1 MMEIW
6 IWIII
11 AWLLSFVF
19 LGKDKINF
27 ENIIWLLLPV
37 DMYGISVSGATIKP
51 YMIFSGVLLIRT
63 LIKRDDLPHIKS
75 KWLLTSGFWVISV
88 FLINLLNNQTSS
100 APKAALILIIIWVC
114 MVIYIDSCDQNVEKD
129 IPNVVI
135 ATALGYGIIFIIAY
149 VLMKG
154 GVGLPGIIAT
164 TRTEPGIFML
174 TSNMYEGNLI
184 QTYRLRGFTIDP
196 NILIGTF
203 AFGSV
208 ASILKI
214 AKGNGHIKEWLG
226 LFVSGVCILISNS
239 RMGIICLAILV
250 IWSLIAGYRIA
261 STRLKNII
269 KIGVL
274 FGVIVCIIIL
284 IPTDALSVIYE
295 SVIDHYENRS
305 GLTDEN
311 GRFTIWKNAITVL
324 LDKNALLG
332 LGMGQV
338 RYYTDVGKDCH
349 NTWLALICENGIIVG
364 GAFLIHFIILALK
377 GLLFAYQNARKHSG
391 VFVWNVTVS
400 TLIVMISLISVDHV
414 AYSHLWFGAALLS
427 ALEGRQCEK
436 I

>member
-1 MMEIW
+1 M
-6 IWIII
+6 
-11 AWLLSFVF
+11 
-19 LGKDKINF
+19 
-27 ENIIWLLLPV
+27 
-37 DMYGISVSGATIKP
+37 
-51 YMIFSGVLLIRT
+51 
-63 LIKRDDLPHIKS
+63 
-75 KWLLTSGFWVISV
+75 
-88 FLINLLNNQTSS
+88 LN
-100 APKAALILIIIWVC
+100 
-114 MVIYIDSCDQNVEKD
+114 
-129 IPNVVI
+129 
-135 ATALGYGIIFIIAY
+135 
-149 VLMKG
+149 
-154 GVGLPGIIAT
+154 
-164 TRTEPGIFML
+164 
-174 TSNMYEGNLI
+174 
-184 QTYRLRGFTIDP
+184 
-196 NILIGTF
+196 
-203 AFGSV
+203 
-208 ASILKI
+208 
-214 AKGNGHIKEWLG
+214 
-226 LFVSGVCILISNS
+226 
-239 RMGIICLAILV
+239 
-250 IWSLIAGYRIA
+250 
-261 STRLKNII
+261 LKNII
-269 KIGVL
+269 KMGVL

-295 SVIDHYENRS
+295 RVIDHYENRS

-414 AYSHLWFGAALLS
+414 AYGYLWFGAALLS